1 MRYEIDWLST
11 TTIPW
16 YKFTQKK
23 KVQFKGPVDT
33 RVCDG
38 WRWQRMLAVEA
49 CRVTWRGHQLWWP
62 REETQSV
69 QRQHPP
75 RVWTL
80 WPARHRTPAPAQSPG
95 SVSPQSMM
103 DCDDN
108 HPGPDDNVP
117 GLHSTPCSGT
127 RGVAELCAQ
136 QNVWRDTV
144 QSTARG
150 GHVFVELAV
159 QACNTDTRRDH
170 DA

>member
-1 MRYEIDWLST
+1 MAEYRHNSLVQIH
-11 TTIPW
+11 
-16 YKFTQKK
+16 KKK
-23 KVQFKGPVDT
+23 KVQFKGPVSR

-108 HPGPDDNVP
+108 HPGPDDDAP
-117 GLHSTPCSGT
+117 GLHSTPVTKTCC
-127 RGVAELCAQ
+127 RGPCTHDCDPQASDCDAEVRHNRGSAAIHPSRS
-136 QNVWRDTV
+136 RD
-144 QSTARG
+144 
-150 GHVFVELAV
+150 
-159 QACNTDTRRDH
+159 
-170 DA
+170 